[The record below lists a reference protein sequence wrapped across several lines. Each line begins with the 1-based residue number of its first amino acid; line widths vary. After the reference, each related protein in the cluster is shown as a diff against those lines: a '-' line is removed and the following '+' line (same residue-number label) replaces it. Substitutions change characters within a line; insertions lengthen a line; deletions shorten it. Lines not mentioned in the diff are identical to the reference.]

1 MNNLDNR
8 ERIQKK
14 LANSGFGSRREI
26 EQWLRD
32 GRIKVDGE
40 VAKLGDTIDGTE
52 SIEIDNK
59 VLDRRS
65 LSGVKTKVIVYHK
78 PEGEVCSRSDPDGR
92 PTVFKNLPKIN
103 GARWISVGRLDINT
117 SGLLLF
123 TNNGELANRL
133 MHPSSQIERE
143 YAIRVLGEVSDQM
156 LQQLRDGVMLEDGM
170 AMFSDIKRS
179 GGDGANKWYHAVL
192 LEGRNREVRRMWEA
206 LDLTVSRLSRVRFA
220 GIKLLKSHQPGKSK
234 FLSDKEVAGLMAS
247 VGMEYQKEEV
257 KKKVAVRRNT
267 PRKAFD
273 RGGKSGSKRNKRS

>member
-1 MNNLDNR
+1 MSDTK

-40 VAKLGDTIDGTE
+40 VASLGDTIDGTE

-59 VLDRRS
+59 VLDRRA

-78 PEGEVCSRSDPDGR
+78 PEGEVCSRSDPEGR
-92 PTVFKNLPKIN
+92 CTVFSNLPKLH
-103 GARWISVGRLDINT
+103 GARWVSIGRLDINT

-133 MHPSSQIERE
+133 MHPSYQIDRE
-143 YAIRVLGEVSDQM
+143 YAVRVLGEVSDQM

-170 AMFSDIKRS
+170 AKFSDIKRS
-179 GGDGANKWYHAVL
+179 GGEGANKWFHVVL
-192 LEGRNREVRRMWEA
+192 MEGRNREVRRMWEA

-220 GIKLLKSHQPGKSK
+220 GIKLLKSHLPGKSK
-234 FLSDKEVAGLMAS
+234 FLSDKEVASLMGS
-247 VGMEYQKEEV
+247 VGMEFNKDEGRKKNIV
-257 KKKVAVRRNT
+257 KRNA

-273 RGGKSGSKRNKRS
+273 RGGKSKKRR

>member
-1 MNNLDNR
+1 MSDIK

-32 GRIKVDGE
+32 GRIKVDGV
-40 VAKLGDTIDGTE
+40 VAQLGDTIDGTE
-52 SIEIDNK
+52 SVEIDNK
-59 VLDRRS
+59 VLDRRT
-65 LSGVKTKVIVYHK
+65 LSGVKTKVIMYHK
-78 PEGEVCSRSDPDGR
+78 PEGEVCTRSDPEGR
-92 PTVFKNLPKIN
+92 STVYKNLPKLN

-117 SGLLLF
+117 GGLLLF

-133 MHPSSQIERE
+133 MHPSYQIERE

-170 AMFSDIKRS
+170 ANFSDIKRS

-192 LEGRNREVRRMWEA
+192 MEGRNREVRRMWEA

-220 GIKLLKSHQPGKSK
+220 NLKLLKSHQPGKSK
-234 FLSDKEVAGLMAS
+234 FLSDKEVESLMNLVGLEHKQEEGRKKS
-247 VGMEYQKEEV
+247 V
-257 KKKVAVRRNT
+257 VRRNP
-267 PRKAFD
+267 PRRASD
-273 RGGKSGSKRNKRS
+273 RGGSKKKRR

>member
-1 MNNLDNR
+1 MSDNR

-32 GRIKVDGE
+32 GRIKVNGE
-40 VAKLGDTIDGTE
+40 IASLGDSIDGTE
-52 SIEIDNK
+52 TVEIDNK

-78 PEGEVCSRSDPDGR
+78 PEGEVCSRNDPDGR
-92 PTVFKNLPKIN
+92 PTVFNNLPKLN
-103 GARWISVGRLDINT
+103 GARWISIGRLDINT

-133 MHPSSQIERE
+133 MHPSYQIERE
-143 YAIRVLGEVSDQM
+143 YAVRVLGEVSDQM

-170 AMFSDIKRS
+170 AKFSDIKRS
-179 GGDGANKWYHAVL
+179 GGEGANKWYHVVL
-192 LEGRNREVRRMWEA
+192 MEGRNREVRRMWEA

-220 GIKLLKSHQPGKSK
+220 DIKLLKSHMPGKSK
-234 FLSDKEVAGLMAS
+234 FLSDKEIDVLMNY
-247 VGMEYQKEEV
+247 VGMEFQQEDG
-257 KKKVAVRRNT
+257 KKKSVLKRST

-273 RGGKSGSKRNKRS
+273 RGGKRKKRR